1 MDFFL
6 LIDLNYVVIMFQ
18 KNITMHEIKL
28 LRISNVSKTTRLSR
42 NTRIVILIFLDRLKY
57 SNVRINRRL
66 NEQ

>member
-28 LRISNVSKTTRLSR
+28 LRISNVSKTTRLSH
-42 NTRIVILIFLDRLKY
+42 NTRVVILIFLDRLKY

>member
-42 NTRIVILIFLDRLKY
+42 NTRVVILIFLDRLKY

>member
-18 KNITMHEIKL
+18 KNITKHEIKL

-42 NTRIVILIFLDRLKY
+42 NTRVVILIFLDRLKY

>member
-28 LRISNVSKTTRLSR
+28 LRILNVSKTTRLSR
-42 NTRIVILIFLDRLKY
+42 NTRVVILIFLDRLKY

>member
-28 LRISNVSKTTRLSR
+28 LRISNVSKMTRLSR
-42 NTRIVILIFLDRLKY
+42 NTRVVILIFLNRLKY

>member
-6 LIDLNYVVIMFQ
+6 LIDLNHVVIMFQ

-28 LRISNVSKTTRLSR
+28 LRISNVSKMTRLSR
-42 NTRIVILIFLDRLKY
+42 NTRVVILIFLDRLKY

>member
-18 KNITMHEIKL
+18 KNITIHEIKL
-28 LRISNVSKTTRLSR
+28 LRISNVSKTTRLSH
-42 NTRIVILIFLDRLKY
+42 NTRVVILIFLDRLKY

>member
-1 MDFFL
+1 MNFFL

-42 NTRIVILIFLDRLKY
+42 NTRVVILIFLDRLKY

>member
-18 KNITMHEIKL
+18 KNITKHEIKL

-42 NTRIVILIFLDRLKY
+42 ATRASSY
-57 SNVRINRRL
+57 
-66 NEQ
+66 

>member
-28 LRISNVSKTTRLSR
+28 LRISNVSKMTRLSR
-42 NTRIVILIFLDRLKY
+42 NTRVVILIFLDRLKY